1 MILSSLMIL
10 KICFSFV
17 FFILYF
23 LFYFVFFNFI
33 NLFILFIKK
42 VILNF

>member
-1 MILSSLMIL
+1 MILRSLMIL

-17 FFILYF
+17 FLFYIF
-23 LFYFVFFNFI
+23 FFYFVFFNFI